1 MHIPSIPPSTLDGIK
16 RRAKSIKRERNVPHH
31 QALDA
36 SAREAG
42 YENIRHAQS
51 ALAGANDQHTV
62 YLTCYWVKRGGTFA
76 DRGRETLS
84 VPLALPLEQVVSRH
98 QLDHARHLAG
108 FRLESIDH
116 VERKTDVDSQDSAR
130 SELRRA
136 ARTLQFMAATG
147 LRPATTRRERWP
159 TLSKFERLPG
169 GDHYSLWLSAR
180 GRCWVYMDEPYE
192 KAELGERLPW
202 ARQRGMHMIRP
213 SWDGLYSPGRTLP
226 FLFCLDGDF
235 AALLSTKLPTLP
247 RAGDESGWK
256 WISDRYSSRF
266 LSPAR
271 IASGK
276 PQRVR
281 PMPAPHGIERNGA
294 LPYGRPVGGSSSMWR
309 PAARMSLESH
319 LAIGP
324 LFRALAVSGLDHR
337 VTMPLAK
344 MQSLLDDWLQM
355 EYPGSE
361 MSAEQFHAAYYG
373 ASAAPLES
381 PAQQLAAIRTIQKVL
396 ADGYKQCRP
405 RDELLRRLMGV
416 QAALA
421 RSA

>member
-1 MHIPSIPPSTLDGIK
+1 M
-16 RRAKSIKRERNVPHH
+16 
-31 QALDA
+31 
-36 SAREAG
+36 
-42 YENIRHAQS
+42 
-51 ALAGANDQHTV
+51 
-62 YLTCYWVKRGGTFA
+62 
-76 DRGRETLS
+76 
-84 VPLALPLEQVVSRH
+84 PLALPLEQVVSRH

-116 VERKTDVDSQDSAR
+116 VERKMDVDSQDSAR

-147 LRPATTRRERWP
+147 VRPATTRRERWP

-213 SWDGLYSPGRTLP
+213 SWDGLYSPGRALP

-247 RAGDESGWK
+247 RAGDESRWK
-256 WISDRYSSRF
+256 WISDRYCSPF

-276 PQRVR
+276 PQRAR

-309 PAARMSLESH
+309 PAARMPLESH

-324 LFRALAVSGLDHR
+324 LFRALAVSGLDHC

-381 PAQQLAAIRTIQKVL
+381 PAQQLAAVRTIQKVL

-416 QAALA
+416 QASLA
-421 RSA
+421 RAA